1 MSYDITF
8 WKTKE
13 LVDLRIPVASLYK
26 HKRADY
32 HPVRE
37 DRDDVAVFWMGE
49 FEIKGT
55 VQDGWL
61 HVADIYGSGE
71 CSGTVVSQV
80 FEPALADST
89 GRLVAARVWE
99 GGDSIDRLTVVDG
112 VVTIESI
119 EL

>member
-26 HKRADY
+26 HERTDW
-32 HPVRE
+32 HPDRE
-37 DRDDVAVFWMGE
+37 DRDDVTVFRIGE
-49 FEIKGT
+49 FKIAGA
-55 VQDGWL
+55 VQDDWL
-61 HVADIYGSGE
+61 HVADIQGHGC
-71 CSGTVVSQV
+71 CSGTAADWI
-80 FEPALADST
+80 FDTALADST

-99 GGDSIDRLTVVDG
+99 GGDSIDRLTVIDG
-112 VVTIESI
+112 VVTKEPI